1 MEFLIVANMIL
12 FLLVTGYAVYQF
24 SYIIKTRYQYIKL
37 GKKVEFDRKF
47 KERFHKIWVMV
58 FGQKKLLKDKKS
70 GIIHVMMFYGFLLVQ
85 FGAIDFIWKGL
96 VIRITSTIRTTL
108 PRIYLF
114 SRNRYTP
121 DPLSC
126 YHGLSST
133 LYRKITSTET
143 RL

>member
-58 FGQKKLLKDKKS
+58 FGQKKLLKDKKKWNHS
-70 GIIHVMMFYGFLLVQ
+70 CDDVLRFSTCP
-85 FGAIDFIWKGL
+85 
-96 VIRITSTIRTTL
+96 IRS
-108 PRIYLF
+108 
-114 SRNRYTP
+114 
-121 DPLSC
+121 
-126 YHGLSST
+126 H
-133 LYRKITSTET
+133 
-143 RL
+143 

>member
-24 SYIIKTRYQYIKL
+24 SFIIKTRYQYIKL

-96 VIRITSTIRTTL
+96 VIGSHLPLGPLYPGFTFFQEIVTFLILLAVTMAFHRRYIEKL
-108 PRIYLF
+108 PRLKRDF
-114 SRNRYTP
+114 
-121 DPLSC
+121 
-126 YHGLSST
+126 
-133 LYRKITSTET
+133 
-143 RL
+143 